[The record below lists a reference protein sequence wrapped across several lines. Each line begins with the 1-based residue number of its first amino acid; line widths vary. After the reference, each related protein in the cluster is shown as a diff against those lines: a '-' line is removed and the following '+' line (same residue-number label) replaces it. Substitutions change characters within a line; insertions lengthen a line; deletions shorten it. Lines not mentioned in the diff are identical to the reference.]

1 MNIKEMNMP
10 MVSKNLDKNTV
21 MMKDLIQ
28 DEINKGKLKTINDI
42 KEYILML
49 RRTDLIQY
57 KEDALALF
65 KYFSIP
71 YRKELL
77 ATAGGGGGGGGG
89 GAGGGGAGAGGGA
102 GSGAGAGS
110 GGGAGPG
117 NSSGGGAHGNSSG
130 GGGSAGSGDTG
141 SADSTPS
148 MDAPRG
154 YAFLGSMPAYSKS
167 KKKKKKKKTSKI
179 KIGGGIYESLDDYL
193 MDLKFA
199 LEEVVSITKKIKYAD
214 MHMEI
219 ISDVEALAEKHG
231 VKIDEYDINQI
242 YKAKNN
248 LESKIFELDQAFK
261 DKYRDVQNKIDD
273 ENI

>member
-1 MNIKEMNMP
+1 
-10 MVSKNLDKNTV
+10 
-21 MMKDLIQ
+21 
-28 DEINKGKLKTINDI
+28 
-42 KEYILML
+42 
-49 RRTDLIQY
+49 
-57 KEDALALF
+57 
-65 KYFSIP
+65 
-71 YRKELL
+71 
-77 ATAGGGGGGGGG
+77 
-89 GAGGGGAGAGGGA
+89 
-102 GSGAGAGS
+102 
-110 GGGAGPG
+110 
-117 NSSGGGAHGNSSG
+117 
-130 GGGSAGSGDTG
+130 
-141 SADSTPS
+141 